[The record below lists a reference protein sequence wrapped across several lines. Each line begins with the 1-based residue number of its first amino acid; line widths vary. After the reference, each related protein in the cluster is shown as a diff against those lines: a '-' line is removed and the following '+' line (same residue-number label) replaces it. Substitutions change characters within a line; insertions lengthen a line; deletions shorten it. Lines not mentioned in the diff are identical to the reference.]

1 MKMSTSL
8 LGTMNIE
15 DSNIKEYEATITS
28 LRDENNTLKNDLE
41 NAKSEINRLT
51 VKNENLDI
59 SIKCHQDQSKNN
71 KVEDKIELKKLY
83 GK

>member
-15 DSNIKEYEATITS
+15 DSNIKEYEDTIKS
-28 LRDENNTLKNDLE
+28 LKDENNTLKYDLE

-51 VKNENLDI
+51 VKNKNLDI
-59 SIKCHQDQSKNN
+59 LIKYHQDQYKNN
-71 KVEDKIELKKLY
+71 KIENNIK
-83 GK
+83 